1 MIPVRLTRSRIFRLA
16 LVYLCLFSAA
26 VLALIGFVYWYAT
39 DSLSRQ
45 IDATIDA
52 EIRGLAEQ
60 YQQRGIGGLLA
71 AVERRSS
78 GAAARLLRRTACRS
92 SVRPEW

>member
-1 MIPVRLTRSRIFRLA
+1 MLDTASVTPVKLTRSRTFRLA
-16 LVYLCLFSAA
+16 LIYLCLFSTAM
-26 VLALIGFVYWYAT
+26 LALVGFVYWYAT

-60 YQQRGIGGLLA
+60 YHSKRD
-71 AVERRSS
+71 SK
-78 GAAARLLRRTACRS
+78 
-92 SVRPEW
+92 